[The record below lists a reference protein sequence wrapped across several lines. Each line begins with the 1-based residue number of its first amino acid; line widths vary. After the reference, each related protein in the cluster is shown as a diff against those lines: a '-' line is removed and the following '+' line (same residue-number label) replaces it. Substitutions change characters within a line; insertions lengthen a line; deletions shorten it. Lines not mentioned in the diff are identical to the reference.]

1 MPNGKF
7 GQSGG
12 RHLFPILL
20 LDFLCVKV
28 FFSFH
33 PDPVHFFLLSGLDLT
48 DTCFLCS
55 VSYAWQSYYW
65 FPILNIWRFFVA
77 FLFVNWK
84 DYYLA
89 EGLLASRRGLVA
101 DDFWWLMISDG
112 RDPFFPRFLIWASF
126 NKIVKFWRRGV
137 SNSKG
142 PPFFLS
148 LGPLC
153 HQVLSGVNK
162 NLSLAHPVSSPTE

>member
-1 MPNGKF
+1 MKYTLIKYNLDTYIPERWLPMMLNGKF
-7 GQSGG
+7 GQSGW

-33 PDPVHFFLLSGLDLT
+33 QDPVHFFLLSGLDLT

-77 FLFVNWK
+77 FLFLDWK

-89 EGLLASRRGLVA
+89 EGLLSSHRGLVA
-101 DDFWWLMISDG
+101 DDFWWMMISDG
-112 RDPFFPRFLIWASF
+112 RDPFFQDF
-126 NKIVKFWRRGV
+126 
-137 SNSKG
+137 
-142 PPFFLS
+142 
-148 LGPLC
+148 
-153 HQVLSGVNK
+153 
-162 NLSLAHPVSSPTE
+162 